1 MIAMHKVMFSLEYLD
16 INFTLNNNKNR
27 EQKRNHRKE
36 LSMYVARSA
45 WKSAKFITE
54 TVIENARQNTCI
66 KGCRFVMKDS
76 ATCFSYCI
84 NTRYTNLFKTC
95 H

>member
-54 TVIENARQNTCI
+54 TVIDRECAPKYVY
-66 KGCRFVMKDS
+66 KGLPVRNERFGNV
-76 ATCFSYCI
+76 F
-84 NTRYTNLFKTC
+84 
-95 H
+95 